1 VAIKKTGYYKGKS
14 NRLGGGGQ
22 FLQRVDAIRNG
33 NPKMS
38 LKEARGIAAKE
49 VRKEI
54 GSAKLQKLATAGRRR
69 QARKRGNSPRNT
81 R

>member
-1 VAIKKTGYYKGKS
+1 MAIKKTGYYKGKS

-22 FLQRVDAIRNG
+22 FLQRVDAIKRS

-54 GSAKLQKLATAGRRR
+54 GNTKLQKLAVAGRRR
-69 QARKRGNSPRNT
+69 QAKKHGNRSRNT